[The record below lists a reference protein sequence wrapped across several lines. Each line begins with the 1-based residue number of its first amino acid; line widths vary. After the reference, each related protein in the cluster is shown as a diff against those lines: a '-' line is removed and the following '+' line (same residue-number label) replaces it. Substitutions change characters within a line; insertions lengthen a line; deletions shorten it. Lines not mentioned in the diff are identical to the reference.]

1 MADDTAIEKRET
13 TNAETERTHAG
24 RTYIPQVDIVEN
36 KEELLLIADVPGAQ
50 ADGIDVD
57 YERGRLTIQ
66 AKVDPRQPEDR
77 TQYLMREYG
86 VGDFCRSFDVG
97 EGIDAGKIH
106 AEVAG
111 GVLTL
116 HLPKAQELMPRKIA
130 VKAGG

>member
-13 TNAETERTHAG
+13 SSAEVERTHAG

-36 KEELLLIADVPGAQ
+36 KGELLLIADVPGAK

-66 AKVDPRQPEDR
+66 ATVEQRQPEDR
-77 TQYLMREYG
+77 TQYLLHEYG

-97 EGIDAGKIH
+97 EGIDAEKIH
-106 AEVAG
+106 AEITD

-116 HLPKAQELMPRKIA
+116 HLPKAQELLPRKIT
-130 VKAGG
+130 VKTGK